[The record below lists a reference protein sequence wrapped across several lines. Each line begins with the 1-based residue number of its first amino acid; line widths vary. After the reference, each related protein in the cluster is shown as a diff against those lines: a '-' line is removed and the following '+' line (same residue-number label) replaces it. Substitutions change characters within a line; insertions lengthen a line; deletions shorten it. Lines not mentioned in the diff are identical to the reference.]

1 VDENKG
7 VTVEHMVLKREADR
21 IALLRQEHAT
31 RTLHDFEKLVST
43 YDGLDENRER
53 RERYHEIGRPQSYL
67 ILDYTGGAIIPV
79 PMGNRFWR
87 QLLSGNFL
95 DVIYDC
101 PYDIQEL
108 ITGRAVYEL
117 LRKLKD
123 EQKEVLYYWDIMGW
137 TPQKIAAFR
146 GQTDRNILKVYAVMI
161 ESLRYKLYMRLLPRF
176 KENLPLS
183 ASQQRFMENNWEKYG
198 EGKPKRKRRKKCEM
212 P

>member
-1 VDENKG
+1 
-7 VTVEHMVLKREADR
+7 MVLKREADR
-21 IALLRQEHAT
+21 IALLNQEHAA
-31 RTLHDFEKLVST
+31 RTLWDFEKLVST

-53 RERYHEIGRPQSYL
+53 RERYNEKRRPPSYL
-67 ILDYTGGAIIPV
+67 LLGYTNGAIIPV
-79 PMGNRFWR
+79 PLGHRHWR

-108 ITGRAVYEL
+108 ITGRVVYEL
-117 LRKLKD
+117 LRRLKD

-146 GQTDRNILKVYAVMI
+146 KQTDRNILKVYAVMI
-161 ESLRYKLYMRLLPRF
+161 ESLRYKLYMWLLPRF
-176 KENLPLS
+176 RAKLPLS
-183 ASQQRFMENNWEKYG
+183 DSQQRFMENNSEKYG